1 METQPSQQPPPRP
14 HGLTYWAWR
23 LDRWMQRQFG
33 TPYRVVLSI
42 GLVASISATWEAL
55 AKSIHSTTN
64 IAVTIAT
71 VLFQTALLINQLAQM
86 HQRRR
91 ARVRRQALK
100 RTP

>member
-1 METQPSQQPPPRP
+1 MDPQPATPPPARP

-33 TPYRVVLSI
+33 TPYRVVLSV
-42 GLVASISATWEAL
+42 GLVASISASWEAL
-55 AKSIHSTTN
+55 ANSIHSTTH
-64 IAVTIAT
+64 IAVTIGT

-100 RTP
+100 EKR